1 MSRALVVLGATSLL
15 LVAIQLNILSSFRLL
30 GVVVMLVWLWPF
42 CVGLV
47 APPSIAMTTGGL
59 VGLYIDLHVT
69 TPFGLDVLLG
79 VAIAYLAN
87 RLMHHNVIE
96 FSGGAPWVFP
106 AVGAAVGV
114 GAPLVFVLLATIVFD
129 LGPWSGSVLASMLV
143 NGVVFA
149 LLLWPLTRALAALT
163 GHTGRAA

>member
-1 MSRALVVLGATSLL
+1 M
-15 LVAIQLNILSSFRLL
+15 
-30 GVVVMLVWLWPF
+30 
-42 CVGLV
+42 
-47 APPSIAMTTGGL
+47 
-59 VGLYIDLHVT
+59 
-69 TPFGLDVLLG
+69 
-79 VAIAYLAN
+79 
-87 RLMHHNVIE
+87 
-96 FSGGAPWVFP
+96 FP

-149 LLLWPLTRALAALT
+149 LLLWPLTRGLAALT